1 MKLPAR
7 QFTTSLA
14 GASGMADQ
22 KHDAGASGSAAP
34 FPPGPKPGERDTAFF
49 SDPMIDHLLR
59 AVVTLT
65 MEASVTR
72 ERVRTLEALLVES
85 GALKPGAADHH
96 RPDNAETAE
105 RGRQRMKLIDDILGP
120 MAGRLGKGD

>member
-1 MKLPAR
+1 
-7 QFTTSLA
+7 
-14 GASGMADQ
+14 
-22 KHDAGASGSAAP
+22 
-34 FPPGPKPGERDTAFF
+34 
-49 SDPMIDHLLR
+49 MIDHLLR

-85 GALKPGAADHH
+85 GALKPGAADDH

-120 MAGRLGKGD
+120 MASRLGKGD